1 VLLLSPQRINDEALI
16 SALKPLIDAI
26 DVTMMRGANLRASG
40 DANASP
46 GEAARWLWSEI
57 ERKKH

>member
-1 VLLLSPQRINDEALI
+1 
-16 SALKPLIDAI
+16 
-26 DVTMMRGANLRASG
+26 LRASG

-46 GEAARWLWSEI
+46 GAAARWLWSEI